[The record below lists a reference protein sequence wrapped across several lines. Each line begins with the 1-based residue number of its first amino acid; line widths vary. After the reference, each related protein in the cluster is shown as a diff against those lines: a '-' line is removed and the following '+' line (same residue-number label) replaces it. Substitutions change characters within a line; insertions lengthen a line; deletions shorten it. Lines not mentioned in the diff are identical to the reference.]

1 MQYKLHQNHVSAQT
15 MQYYSRLSPFY
26 YRSKTMAVTCS
37 FICLFVFFSLK
48 KYLYTIIL
56 NTFLLLYNNVYHHFI
71 TNNSMFNN
79 IL

>member
-1 MQYKLHQNHVSAQT
+1 MQIASKSCVCADYAVLQQVVAIL
-15 MQYYSRLSPFY
+15 LSVEDNGCHMLIY
-26 YRSKTMAVTCS
+26 M
-37 FICLFVFFSLK
+37 FVCFFSLK